1 MAVLRISWGQE
12 NMYQLVASEETVRD
26 SFVPTNLSTD
36 CADTTVVDFRDAACL
51 SRPFFCHINDVV
63 GFRGPLQNHMV

>member
-51 SRPFFCHINDVV
+51 SR
-63 GFRGPLQNHMV
+63 